1 MSGYTQRDPKPAYCQ
16 NGSWVNFPICKPNQP
31 AATYTSDCKPA
42 GNIANRYVKVNSDG
56 SVLCKPGHRT
66 IDYGTPFCNHAA
78 GSLWWNIDKCVPTIS
93 WVRESVYAIDT
104 ARPGLAS
111 HDDARSDCAQV
122 NGRLPATINDV
133 LIAPHV
139 FEWGLNWGAFGEN
152 RIFTRAGG
160 RPHAGSTEANLEKA
174 RLKYFCIVDCSVD
187 QSQLT
192 LPGYVS
198 IDNKTLNVVCQ
209 TGYHVHILKNDL
221 ACGTDGFWK
230 NLPSCVRNNV

>member
-1 MSGYTQRDPKPAYCQ
+1 M
-16 NGSWVNFPICKPNQP
+16 
-31 AATYTSDCKPA
+31 
-42 GNIANRYVKVNSDG
+42 
-56 SVLCKPGHRT
+56 
-66 IDYGTPFCNHAA
+66 
-78 GSLWWNIDKCVPTIS
+78 
-93 WVRESVYAIDT
+93 YAIDT

-174 RLKYFCIVDCSVD
+174 RLKYFCIV
-187 QSQLT
+187 
-192 LPGYVS
+192 
-198 IDNKTLNVVCQ
+198 
-209 TGYHVHILKNDL
+209 
-221 ACGTDGFWK
+221 GT
-230 NLPSCVRNNV
+230 